1 MSNLFEKAVREKV
14 RFDTPQGRIG
24 VEELWDLPLTSKTG
38 KANLDDIARGLHN
51 KIKAGADI
59 SFVTAVRTDTAT
71 QFEFDIVKHVIDVR
85 LAENEAASKAR
96 ENAEK
101 KQRLLSLIAQKEDA
115 ALAETS
121 LDDLRKMVEAL

>member
-1 MSNLFEKAVREKV
+1 MTMFEKAVREKV
-14 RFDTPQGRIG
+14 RFTTPQGLIG
-24 VEELWDLPLTSKTG
+24 VEELWDLPLSSRTG

-51 KIKAGADI
+51 KIKAGADV
-59 SFVTAVRTDTAT
+59 SFVTSVRTDSAS
-71 QFEFDIVKHVIDVR
+71 QFQFDVVKYVIDVR
-85 LAENEAASKAR
+85 LAENESELKRR

-101 KQRLLSLIAQKEDA
+101 KQRLLSLIASKEDA